1 MTETWFV
8 YILNCRDNTLYTGVT
23 NNIEKRILAHNTLE
37 TGAKYTKVRR
47 PVTLLYKEVVGGRS
61 EAQKREAAIRKL
73 SRSAKLRLIS
83 LDK

>member
-1 MTETWFV
+1 MKESWFV
-8 YILNCRDNTLYTGVT
+8 YILNCFDGTLYTGVT
-23 NNIEKRILAHNTLE
+23 NNIEKRLLAHNTLP

-47 PVTLLYKEVVGGRS
+47 PVVLAYSEEVNDRS

-73 SRSAKLRLIS
+73 SRPAKLKLIS

>member
-1 MTETWFV
+1 MAESWFV
-8 YILNCRDNTLYTGVT
+8 YILNCHDNTLYTGVT

-37 TGAKYTKVRR
+37 TGAKYTKARR
-47 PVTLLYKEVVGGRS
+47 PVILLYKEEVGGRS

-73 SRSAKLRLIS
+73 PRSAKLRLIS